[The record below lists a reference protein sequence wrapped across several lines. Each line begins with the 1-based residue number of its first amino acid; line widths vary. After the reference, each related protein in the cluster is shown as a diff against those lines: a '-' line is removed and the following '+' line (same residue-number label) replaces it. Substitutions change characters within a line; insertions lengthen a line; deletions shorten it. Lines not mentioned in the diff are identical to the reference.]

1 MRWLRIAVITI
12 CLITI
17 GGCGR
22 SPATRFYALTPV
34 GGSAAGAVMPAST
47 LASAIGVRAVD
58 LPAELDRPQIVTRS
72 GANSVQL
79 AEFDRWSA
87 PLRDIIARL
96 IAENLAAQLPA
107 DRVAVYPWMPG
118 DSIEQEVTVEIT
130 RFEGRLGGAC
140 VLESRWRVA
149 GTGSRPGRVAG
160 RTSATESAGADY
172 ASVVAAQSRLVGR
185 LSGDIAAAIRSNVAA
200 GPQTSN

>member
-1 MRWLRIAVITI
+1 MRWVRVAVITI
-12 CLITI
+12 WLIAI

-34 GGSAAGAVMPAST
+34 PGSTAAAPAST
-47 LASAIGVRAVD
+47 LAPAIGVRAVD

-72 GANSVQL
+72 GANAVQL

-87 PLRDIIARL
+87 PLRDIVSRL
-96 IAENLAAQLPA
+96 IAENLAAQLPT

-118 DSIEQEVTVEIT
+118 DSIDQEVTVEVV
-130 RFEGRLGGAC
+130 RFEGRLGGPC
-140 VLESRWRVA
+140 VLEARWRVA
-149 GTGSRPGRVAG
+149 GTSGRGGRVIG
-160 RTSATESAGADY
+160 RTNATEHAGADY

-185 LSGDIAAAIRSNVAA
+185 LSADIAAAIRSNVAA
-200 GPQTSN
+200 APQTSN

>member
-1 MRWLRIAVITI
+1 MRWVRVAVITI
-12 CLITI
+12 CLIAI

-34 GGSAAGAVMPAST
+34 SGSTAAAPAST
-47 LASAIGVRAVD
+47 LAPAIGVRSVD

-72 GANSVQL
+72 GTNSVQL

-87 PLRDIIARL
+87 PLRDIVSRL
-96 IAENLAAQLPA
+96 IAENLAAQLPT

-118 DSIEQEVTVEIT
+118 DSIDQEVTVEIV
-130 RFEGRLGGAC
+130 RFEGRLGGPC
-140 VLESRWRVA
+140 VLEARWRVA
-149 GTGSRPGRVAG
+149 GTSGRGGRVVG
-160 RTSATESAGADY
+160 RTNAVEHAGADY

-185 LSGDIAAAIRSNVAA
+185 LSADIAAGIRSNVAA
-200 GPQTSN
+200 APQTSN

>member
-1 MRWLRIAVITI
+1 MRWVRVAVITI
-12 CLITI
+12 WLIAI

-34 GGSAAGAVMPAST
+34 PGSTAAAPAST
-47 LASAIGVRAVD
+47 LAPAIGVRAVD

-72 GANSVQL
+72 GANAVQL

-87 PLRDIIARL
+87 PLRDIILRL
-96 IAENLAAQLPA
+96 IAENLAAQLPT

-118 DSIEQEVTVEIT
+118 DSIDQEVTVEVV
-130 RFEGRLGGAC
+130 RFEGRLGGPC
-140 VLESRWRVA
+140 VLEARWRVA
-149 GTGSRPGRVAG
+149 GTSGRGGRVIG
-160 RTSATESAGADY
+160 RTNATEHAGADY

-185 LSGDIAAAIRSNVAA
+185 LSADIAAAIRSNVAA
-200 GPQTSN
+200 APQTSN

>member
-1 MRWLRIAVITI
+1 MRWLRIVLMTI

-17 GGCGR
+17 GGCGS
-22 SPATRFYALTPV
+22 SPATRFYALTAIA
-34 GGSAAGAVMPAST
+34 STTAAPMPAST
-47 LASAIGVRAVD
+47 LTPAVGVRAVD

-72 GANSVQL
+72 GTNSVQL

-118 DSIEQEVTVEIT
+118 DSIEQEVTVEII
-130 RFEGRLGGAC
+130 RFEGRRGGPC
-140 VLESRWRVA
+140 VLEARWRVA
-149 GTGSRPGRVAG
+149 GTSGRPGRVTG
-160 RTSATESAGADY
+160 RTGATENAGEDY

-200 GPQTSN
+200 RPHSSN